1 MTLQTVSVDFML
13 EKADTYADREAKY
26 NKAVHELSSL
36 IADMGVFKVTKGT
49 AFSGRSFV
57 EKIVISIEVDLDDAY
72 SIEAIYD
79 GITNGNE
86 PLDKGCT
93 SCSN

>member
-1 MTLQTVSVDFML
+1 MPLQTVSVDFML
-13 EKADTYADREAKY
+13 ETDDTYAAREAKY
-26 NKAVHELSSL
+26 NKAVHELTAL

-49 AFSGRSFV
+49 AFTGKKFV
-57 EKIVISIEVDLDDAY
+57 EKIVISIDVDLDDAY

-79 GITNGNE
+79 GITIGNE